1 VTDERAMEFA
11 GQHRQN
17 VSSATAD
24 AVPYDRAWWVLLGA
38 SICMFCGQPAV
49 AYYTFGVFIPEI
61 VADTHWPGATIAA
74 AIGPGA
80 LFAAVVAPLAGR
92 ACDKWGVRAVA
103 LVGGPTYA
111 IGLAVLGLGPTG
123 PRSFTGLMM
132 LMWVLAF
139 TASPVPYSHI
149 VSGWFDRRRGLALSV
164 IFCCGALGIAVWPP
178 YAASLI
184 THMGWRHA
192 YVVLGSSAGAVVFLA
207 ALLLLRNPPVAAASA
222 GESRRVPGM
231 LVKEALSTARFWKV
245 AAIFLLLSA
254 VLGGTAL
261 DFPVI
266 LRQHG
271 ADARTA
277 ASVMSVIGIAMF
289 LGRLSLGLMLDRW
302 YSPYVTIA
310 ITVVSMLA
318 FVLLM
323 ATPSYAALRTAAGLL
338 GYGLGAEFAAAAYI
352 ASRAFGIR
360 AFGGI
365 YGLIMLASSIGT
377 AVGPAAIGASLLAGI
392 NVTLIYASALA
403 FLVPAILILLTLR
416 KSELPFVPTR

>member
-1 VTDERAMEFA
+1 MI
-11 GQHRQN
+11 
-17 VSSATAD
+17 AD

-61 VADTHWPGATIAA
+61 VADTRWPGTTIAA

-111 IGLAVLGLGPTG
+111 IGLALLGLGPTG

-149 VSGWFDRRRGLALSV
+149 VSGWFDRRRGLALSI

-184 THMGWRHA
+184 AHIGWRHA
-192 YVVLGSSAGAVVFLA
+192 YVVLGTSAGVVVFLA
-207 ALLLLRNPPVAAASA
+207 ALLLLRNPPVAVVRA
-222 GESRRVPGM
+222 GEPRRIVPGL
-231 LVKEALSTARFWKV
+231 LVKEAFGTARFWKI

-254 VLGGTAL
+254 VLGGTAV
-261 DFPVI
+261 DFPII
-266 LRQHG
+266 LR
-271 ADARTA
+271 D
-277 ASVMSVIGIAMF
+277 
-289 LGRLSLGLMLDRW
+289 
-302 YSPYVTIA
+302 
-310 ITVVSMLA
+310 
-318 FVLLM
+318 
-323 ATPSYAALRTAAGLL
+323 
-338 GYGLGAEFAAAAYI
+338 
-352 ASRAFGIR
+352 
-360 AFGGI
+360 
-365 YGLIMLASSIGT
+365 
-377 AVGPAAIGASLLAGI
+377 
-392 NVTLIYASALA
+392 
-403 FLVPAILILLTLR
+403 R
-416 KSELPFVPTR
+416 KSVV

>member
-1 VTDERAMEFA
+1 
-11 GQHRQN
+11 
-17 VSSATAD
+17 
-24 AVPYDRAWWVLLGA
+24 
-38 SICMFCGQPAV
+38 MFCGQPAV
-49 AYYTFGVFIPEI
+49 AYYTFGIFIPEI

-111 IGLAVLGLGPTG
+111 IGLAVLGLGPTS
-123 PRSFTGLMM
+123 PRSFTGFMM

-139 TASPVPYSHI
+139 AASPVPYSHI

-184 THMGWRHA
+184 AHVGWRHA
-192 YVVLGSSAGAVVFLA
+192 YVVLGTSAGAAVFVA
-207 ALLLLRNPPVAAASA
+207 ALLLLRNPPVAVLSA

-231 LVKEALSTARFWKV
+231 LVKEALGTARFWKI

-254 VLGGTAL
+254 TLGGTAL

-266 LRQHG
+266 LRQRG
-271 ADARTA
+271 ADAQTA
-277 ASVMSVIGIAMF
+277 ASVMSVIGITMF

-302 YSPYVTIA
+302 YSAYVTIA

-318 FVLLM
+318 FVLMM
-323 ATPSYAALRTAAGLL
+323 ATSSMTTTSSYVALRTAAGLL

-365 YGLIMLASSIGT
+365 YGLVMLASSIGT
-377 AVGPAAIGASLLAGI
+377 AVGPAAIGASLLAGTHVMI
-392 NVTLIYASALA
+392 IYACALA
-403 FLVPAILILLTLR
+403 FLALAIVILLTLK
-416 KSELPFVPTR
+416 KSELPFVPAR